1 MKDNRWTFR
10 IPKEYPHIR
19 EETTKAAKDIGM
31 DLFKYIAMALRHFN
45 SAAGKQ
51 SEH

>member
-1 MKDNRWTFR
+1 MKDNRWTIR
-10 IPKEYPHIR
+10 IPVEYKKVKKE
-19 EETTKAAKDIGM
+19 TAKAALKHGIPLGQ
-31 DLFKYIAMALRHFN
+31 YIAMALRHFN